1 MIDIKIKKL
10 RENARI
16 PTRSSKEAAGYDLY
30 ACLDCESL
38 EIFPHTNVKIGTG
51 FALEIPDGYFAGIFA
66 RSGIATK
73 QSLRPANC
81 VGIIDS
87 DYRGEYFIPL
97 FNDSDE
103 IKYISNNER
112 IAQLVI
118 LPYPEISFKEVNE
131 LSTSERGEAGF
142 GSTGK

>member
-1 MIDIKIKKL
+1 MLNIKIKRL
-10 RENARI
+10 NNNMII
-16 PTRSSKEAAGYDLY
+16 PTRSTNQAAGYDIY
-30 ACLDCESL
+30 ACLNSDKI
-38 EIFPHTNVKIGTG
+38 EIKPHTNIKIGTG

-103 IKYISNNER
+103 IKYVNNNDR
-112 IAQLVI
+112 IAQIVI
-118 LPYPEISFKEVNE
+118 LPYPEISFNEVDE
-131 LSTSERGEAGF
+131 LTPSKRGDAGF